1 MVGMPRRSLQIFQL
15 GKCLS
20 DRQLS
25 LKSEYE
31 RQALGNHFMRLAH
44 LLVFSAEFILT
55 FDDED
60 FPVGASSTG
69 PHSRYRV
76 REIRSECG

>member
-1 MVGMPRRSLQIFQL
+1 MPRRLLQISQL

-20 DRQLS
+20 DRQLL
-25 LKSEYE
+25 LKSESR
-31 RQALGNHFMRLAH
+31 RQSLGNHFMRLAH

-55 FDDED
+55 SDDED

-76 REIRSECG
+76 RETRCECG